1 MWWTNSLI
9 EYGVCKIARSDDF
22 CIQKKKKKELGMIK
36 SCLEKNEPIAR
47 RQVVVMKLCVVKIDR
62 GFRLVSGNIFDSS

>member
-1 MWWTNSLI
+1 
-9 EYGVCKIARSDDF
+9 
-22 CIQKKKKKELGMIK
+22 MIK
-36 SCLEKNEPIAR
+36 SFLEKNEPIAR